1 MLWDTSLLEI
11 SWRTYEGLLSQ
22 PGEAQLSEG
31 HPQPWLHSPPREQG
45 MTESPGIIATNH
57 ACPDSSGPAQDAG
70 GGDAVP
76 GGEPGGRLPDGLAGG
91 VTGSKQMRVP
101 PVLKGAKQSWQQDG
115 QQVHCSFSMVR
126 ALIHASQD
134 KFNEQSSQ
142 HRRRAAGDS

>member
-1 MLWDTSLLEI
+1 
-11 SWRTYEGLLSQ
+11 
-22 PGEAQLSEG
+22 
-31 HPQPWLHSPPREQG
+31 

-91 VTGSKQMRVP
+91 VPGSKQMRVP
-101 PVLKGAKQSWQQDG
+101 LVLEGSEQNGQQNG
-115 QQVHCSFSMVR
+115 QQVDSPWSMVR

-134 KFNEQSSQ
+134 KFNEQSPQ